1 MINEVYKREVEWGTG
16 RERKENLFSSLSDYK
31 NVFHTNERSLVD
43 LVNVKTHSS
52 QET

>member
-16 RERKENLFSSLSDYK
+16 RERKENLSSSDCK
-31 NVFHTNERSLVD
+31 NVFHTNERSLAD

-52 QET
+52 QGT